1 MPLKTILAPVAIPL
15 VITLAV
21 GLAGPGGPL
30 ELTHRRIDP
39 PSVVRPESEA
49 VGRPIRSPTP
59 DGSPL
64 SEAEALDAVR
74 DYAADLIASV
84 AVSFDHCSATLDGA
98 IWAATCKATGPFCER
113 AVPRVKPCAT
123 GPVTL
128 SFFVHPDRSIL
139 PANGA
144 TALVL
149 LTY

>member
-30 ELTHRRIDP
+30 GLTHRRVDP

-49 VGRPIRSPTP
+49 VGRPIASPIP
-59 DGSPL
+59 AV
-64 SEAEALDAVR
+64 SELTEVEALRAVR
-74 DYAADLIASV
+74 GYATDLISV
-84 AVSFDHCSATLDGA
+84 DVSFDHCSATLDGEV
-98 IWAATCKATGPFCER
+98 WSATCQASGPLCER
-113 AVPRVKPCAT
+113 AVPRNKPCVT

-128 SFFVHPDRSIL
+128 SFFVHPDGSIV
-139 PANGA
+139 PADGA
-144 TALVL
+144 TALIL